1 MRHYSRVSKEG
12 TTERG
17 RARGRRVRESGER
30 RADWYLDIYPRSYF
44 RETLV
49 MFSFFL
55 RAENA
60 TGLIGLHSENR

>member
-1 MRHYSRVSKEG
+1 MRHYPRASEEG
-12 TTERG
+12 
-17 RARGRRVRESGER
+17 ARKSARERRVESDR
-30 RADWYLDIYPRSYF
+30 YLDIYPRGYF

-60 TGLIGLHSENR
+60 AGLIGLHSENR

>member
-1 MRHYSRVSKEG
+1 MRHYPREEG
-12 TTERG
+12 TERERG
-17 RARGRRVRESGER
+17 AESE
-30 RADWYLDIYPRSYF
+30 WYLDIYPRSYF

-60 TGLIGLHSENR
+60 AGLIGLHSENR

>member
-1 MRHYSRVSKEG
+1 MRRYPRASEEETR
-12 TTERG
+12 ERG
-17 RARGRRVRESGER
+17 RARESRER
-30 RADWYLDIYPRSYF
+30 HRYLDIYPRGYF

-60 TGLIGLHSENR
+60 AGLIGLHSENR